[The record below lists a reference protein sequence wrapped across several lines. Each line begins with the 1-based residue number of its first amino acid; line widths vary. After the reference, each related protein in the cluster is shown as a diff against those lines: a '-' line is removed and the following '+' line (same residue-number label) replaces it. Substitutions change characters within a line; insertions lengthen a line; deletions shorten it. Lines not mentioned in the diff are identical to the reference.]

1 MKTINKKTIEI
12 IAFLVAFGLV
22 GFFLYGIHL
31 IYIGSLSIFDA
42 FKIIFWCFVAFIA
55 IVFIPVLFYA
65 YFIEPFFPPDPLE
78 RFKMKHFGESAK
90 NELSDKQL
98 EHLLIKEKEIDEAF
112 TDKKIIKGMPIKL
125 VEFILG
131 EGDYI
136 DGWADEDSNVDDDDF
151 QREGYNKFF
160 KTLNNGDISHKISYE
175 YILEY
180 LYSHIYDC
188 LIVHKVTKFKQ

>member
-42 FKIIFWCFVAFIA
+42 FKIIFWCFVALFA
-55 IVFIPVLFYA
+55 IQFIPYLFYA
-65 YFIEPFFPPDPLE
+65 TFIEPFFPPDPLE
-78 RFKMKHFGESAK
+78 RFKMKHFGEYAK
-90 NELSDKQL
+90 NQLSDKQL
-98 EHLLIKEKEIDEAF
+98 EHLLIKEKEIDKAF
-112 TDKKIIKGMPIKL
+112 INKKIIKGMPIKL

-136 DGWADEDSNVDDDDF
+136 DGDADEDSDEDSDYR
-151 QREGYNKFF
+151 REGYNKFF

-180 LYSHIYDC
+180 SYSHIYDY
-188 LIVHKVTKFKQ
+188 LIVHKVTKSKQ

>member
-1 MKTINKKTIEI
+1 MAL
-12 IAFLVAFGLV
+12 AFIL
-22 GFFLYGIHL
+22 GFYGSISYGIYL
-31 IYIGSLSIFDA
+31 IYIESLSVLDA
-42 FKIIFWCFVAFIA
+42 FKIIFWCFVALIA
-55 IVFIPVLFYA
+55 IVYIPAWFYHT
-65 YFIEPFFPPDPLE
+65 FIEPFFPPDPPDPPDPLE
-78 RFKMKHFGESAK
+78 EFKMKRFGESAK

-131 EGDYI
+131 VGDYI

-180 LYSHIYDC
+180 SYSHIYDY
-188 LIVHKVTKFKQ
+188 LIVHKVTQFKQ

>member
-1 MKTINKKTIEI
+1 MKTINEKTIEI

-55 IVFIPVLFYA
+55 IVFIPVLFYLA
-65 YFIEPFFPPDPLE
+65 FIEPFFPPDPLE

-112 TDKKIIKGMPIKL
+112 TNKKIIKGMPIKL

-136 DGWADEDSNVDDDDF
+136 DGDADEDSDEYSDYR
-151 QREGYNKFF
+151 REGYNKFF
-160 KTLNNGDISHKISYE
+160 KTLDNGDISHKISYE

-180 LYSHIYDC
+180 SYSHIYDY
-188 LIVHKVTKFKQ
+188 LIVHKVTKSKQ

>member
-1 MKTINKKTIEI
+1 M
-12 IAFLVAFGLV
+12 LV
-22 GFFLYGIHL
+22 GFPSYGIYL
-31 IYIGSLSIFDA
+31 IYIGSLSILDA
-42 FKIIFWCFVAFIA
+42 LKIIFWCFVALIA
-55 IVFIPVLFYA
+55 IVFIPAWFYHT
-65 YFIEPFFPPDPLE
+65 FIEPFFPPDPPDPLE

-112 TDKKIIKGMPIKL
+112 TNKKIIKGMPIKL

-136 DGWADEDSNVDDDDF
+136 DGDADEDSDEYSDYR
-151 QREGYNKFF
+151 REGYNKFF
-160 KTLNNGDISHKISYE
+160 KTLDNGDISHKISYE

-180 LYSHIYDC
+180 SYSHIYDY
-188 LIVHKVTKFKQ
+188 LIVHKVTKSKQ

>member
-1 MKTINKKTIEI
+1 M
-12 IAFLVAFGLV
+12 AL
-22 GFFLYGIHL
+22 
-31 IYIGSLSIFDA
+31 
-42 FKIIFWCFVAFIA
+42 IA
-55 IVFIPVLFYA
+55 IVFIPAWFYHT
-65 YFIEPFFPPDPLE
+65 FIEPFFPPDPPDPLE

-112 TDKKIIKGMPIKL
+112 TNKKIIKGMPIKL

-136 DGWADEDSNVDDDDF
+136 DGDADEDSDEYSDYR
-151 QREGYNKFF
+151 REGYNKFF
-160 KTLNNGDISHKISYE
+160 KTLDNGDISHKISYE

-180 LYSHIYDC
+180 SYSHIYDY
-188 LIVHKVTKFKQ
+188 LIVHKVTKSKQ

>member
-1 MKTINKKTIEI
+1 MNEKTIEI
-12 IAFLVAFGLV
+12 ITYLTMFGLI
-22 GFFLYGIHL
+22 GFFVYGIHL
-31 IYIGSLSIFDA
+31 IYIGSLSIFYV
-42 FKIIFWCFVAFIA
+42 FKIIFWCFVALIA

-65 YFIEPFFPPDPLE
+65 TFIAPFFPPDPLE
-78 RFKMKHFGESAK
+78 RFKMKHFGEYSK
-90 NELSDKQL
+90 NQLSDKQL
-98 EHLLIKEKEIDEAF
+98 EHLLIKEKEIDKAF
-112 TDKKIIKGMPIKL
+112 INKKIIKGMPIKL

-136 DGWADEDSNVDDDDF
+136 DGDADEDSDEDSDYR
-151 QREGYNKFF
+151 REGYNKFF

-180 LYSHIYDC
+180 SYSHIYDY

>member
-1 MKTINKKTIEI
+1 MKTINEKTIEI

-78 RFKMKHFGESAK
+78 RFKMKHFGEYAK
-90 NELSDKQL
+90 NQLSDKQL
-98 EHLLIKEKEIDEAF
+98 EHLLIKEKEIDKAF
-112 TDKKIIKGMPIKL
+112 INKKIIKGMPIKL

-136 DGWADEDSNVDDDDF
+136 DGDADEDSNEYSDYR
-151 QREGYNKFF
+151 REGYNKFF
-160 KTLNNGDISHKISYE
+160 KTLDNGDISHKISYE

-180 LYSHIYDC
+180 SYSHIYDY
-188 LIVHKVTKFKQ
+188 LIVHKVTKSKQ